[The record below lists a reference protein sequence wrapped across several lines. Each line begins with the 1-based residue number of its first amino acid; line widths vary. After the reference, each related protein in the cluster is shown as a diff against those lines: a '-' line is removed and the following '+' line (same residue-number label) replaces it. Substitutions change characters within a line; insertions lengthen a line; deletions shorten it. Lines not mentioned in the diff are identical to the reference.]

1 MKKTLGIICEGV
13 SLIFAFAAF
22 TIMFIFAKD
31 SDSYKSKEDKNFYKF
46 T

>member
-13 SLIFAFAAF
+13 SLIFAFVAF
-22 TIMFIFAKD
+22 TIMLIFAKD
-31 SDSYKSKEDKNFYKF
+31 SDSYKSKEDKKFYKF

>member
-22 TIMFIFAKD
+22 TIMLIFAKD
-31 SDSYKSKEDKNFYKF
+31 CDSYKSKEDKNFYKF